1 MFGTPMMELVIP
13 YTGPKS
19 VIYSSINPYTL
30 DVNGT
35 MKNGQNEELIMY
47 VMDKCVLLIIMILFM

>member
-1 MFGTPMMELVIP
+1 MFETSMMEHVIP

-30 DVNGT
+30 DVNET
-35 MKNGQNEELIMY
+35 MKNGQNEELMMY
-47 VMDKCVLLIIMILFM
+47 VMEKCVLLLIMILFM